1 MPPPRSPGA
10 APGRCGPLG
19 PRGTSEASVGVM
31 SQVLG
36 KPQPQGEDCGDDE
49 EEDELVGLAGY
60 EDGPE
65 SSDAE
70 LDSGPEEGGEP
81 GARCGAMRGARVPG
95 AAVGEGCSRAAGGGG
110 RAAGSRVG
118 CRAKRGSWRQ
128 RAGWVAHSCACHSSP
143 PWPREGLRRG
153 TRALGRGLRCRWY
166 PRLPGDRGSRS
177 ADTPNASRV
186 VPGSGHWASNPWPLK
201 PTVCFGR
208 GS

>member
-1 MPPPRSPGA
+1 MG
-10 APGRCGPLG
+10 G
-19 PRGTSEASVGVM
+19 M

-36 KPQPQGEDCGDDE
+36 KPQPQGEDGGDDE

-81 GARCGAMRGARVPG
+81 AGHALAVRDVWEGCGARGSRAPRWGRGA
-95 AAVGEGCSRAAGGGG
+95 AGLQT
-110 RAAGSRVG
+110 AAGSRVR

-153 TRALGRGLRCRWY
+153 TRALGRGPRCRWY
-166 PRLPGDRGSRS
+166 PRLLGDRGVLGLL
-177 ADTPNASRV
+177 NASRV
-186 VPGSGHWASNPWPLK
+186 APGSGRGAGNPLAAEAN
-201 PTVCFGR
+201 CFVVA
-208 GS
+208 